1 MPPWNRREFVALGV
15 GTITAAITQ
24 NFRAATASNSKI
36 RAAVLGIEH
45 AHAAGKTKVT
55 QDRDRQQPRDVKDFQ
70 EMAQVVRRQRRASY
84 SSENDLMAQE
94 KLLRSCGVCE
104 DENANGQRRASQM
117 LWILLYPLDQS
128 TR

>member
-55 QDRDRQQPRDVKDFQ
+55 QDQIGNNPETLRTSKKWLRLFVSNDVPHIPPS
-70 EMAQVVRRQRRASY
+70 M
-84 SSENDLMAQE
+84 
-94 KLLRSCGVCE
+94 
-104 DENANGQRRASQM
+104 
-117 LWILLYPLDQS
+117 
-128 TR
+128 T

>member
-55 QDRDRQQPRDVKDFQ
+55 QDRDRLFVSNDVPHIPPS
-70 EMAQVVRRQRRASY
+70 M
-84 SSENDLMAQE
+84 
-94 KLLRSCGVCE
+94 
-104 DENANGQRRASQM
+104 
-117 LWILLYPLDQS
+117 
-128 TR
+128 T